1 MAKDNI
7 LDPQDAI
14 NQVEKNVT
22 ENVTKSMEGTLEG
35 KADAS
40 AVETIEK
47 SLEGKADASTVDALA
62 KSQKENADILKTIQI
77 NTNKTTEEE
86 PNTLKKWLNDA
97 NLAETF
103 GKDKGSTPMI
113 QKSMDIMKNESSYTP
128 SAGSNSAPYADD
140 RQSDIE
146 FDPHQMTLA
155 KYIMSRTGSGGAYRF
170 NHNSAT
176 TDNSGSKAKGAAFGQ
191 TVLGVSDQ
199 HVPYTT
205 VGHILTVPRE
215 ELNDTIAL
223 ESYFREDM
231 SGYLTDTI
239 NEQILT
245 GAGGAA
251 AIRGI
256 THWSAAKTAAAFET
270 TYGSLADSY
279 GTAANQIDVINA
291 TCAALKG
298 DNFMN
303 QKYCFVNPDLIAQ
316 IQGLKA
322 TDGHYQLSS
331 AVDPTGK
338 VRSFIGGV
346 ELVENAAVASGS
358 FYMFD
363 TSALKWITREGMK
376 AEIGYTGDDWQRN
389 NVSLKVYGRYA
400 LVSGKPNG
408 IVNGTFTNAI
418 SALNT

>member
-1 MAKDNI
+1 MEDQNLTPAEELKNTLDTAIETKATEAKVEAVKEST
-7 LDPQDAI
+7 DALEAKATEL
-14 NQVEKNVT
+14 NDKVEAKADTTQVELLQKQIDDMDAKF
-22 ENVTKSMEGTLEG
+22 KS
-35 KADAS
+35 
-40 AVETIEK
+40 
-47 SLEGKADASTVDALA
+47 
-62 KSQKENADILKTIQI
+62 I
-77 NTNKTTEEE
+77 NTIKKEPKMENKLKSWLDTSKEEVL
-86 PNTLKKWLNDA
+86 NNKNANVSLDLKNA
-97 NLAETF
+97 
-103 GKDKGSTPMI
+103 
-113 QKSMDIMKNESSYTP
+113 SSYTP
-128 SAGSNSAPYADD
+128 SAGANSAPYADD

-155 KYIMSRTGSGGAYRF
+155 KYIMSRSGNGGAYRF
-170 NHNSAT
+170 SHNDGV

-191 TVLGVSDQ
+191 TTLEVSDQ

-205 VGHILTVPRE
+205 VGHILTVPKE
-215 ELNDTIAL
+215 ELNDTVQL

-239 NEQILT
+239 NGQILT
-245 GAGGAA
+245 GAGGAS

-256 THWSAAKTAAAFET
+256 THWSAAKDQAAFEA

-279 GTAANQIDVINA
+279 GTGANQIDVINA
-291 TCAALKG
+291 TVAALKG
-298 DNFMN
+298 DNFMG

-346 ELVENAAVASGS
+346 ELIENAAVSSGA
-358 FYMFD
+358 FYLYD
-363 TSALKWITREGMK
+363 ESSLKWITREGMK
-376 AEIGYTGDDWQRN
+376 AEMGYTGDDWQRN
-389 NVSLKVYGRYA
+389 NVSLKVYGRFA

-408 IVNGTFTNAI
+408 IVNGTFANAI
-418 SALNT
+418 LALNA

>member
-1 MAKDNI
+1 MELDPKELAAETKNVAIETVKAEMEAKSADFDSKLETETKTINETMETKANKSDVELVQKSIDDVREEVKNFNIIKSKPEVKNELKSWLDNNAKDV
-7 LDPQDAI
+7 LED
-14 NQVEKNVT
+14 KNA
-22 ENVTKSMEGTLEG
+22 NVSMEL
-35 KADAS
+35 
-40 AVETIEK
+40 
-47 SLEGKADASTVDALA
+47 
-62 KSQKENADILKTIQI
+62 
-77 NTNKTTEEE
+77 
-86 PNTLKKWLNDA
+86 
-97 NLAETF
+97 
-103 GKDKGSTPMI
+103 
-113 QKSMDIMKNESSYTP
+113 KNESTYTP
-128 SAGSNSAPYADD
+128 STGANSAPYADD
-140 RQSDIE
+140 RQSMIE

-155 KYIMSRTGSGGAYRF
+155 KYITARSGSGGAYRF
-170 NHNSAT
+170 NHSAGV

-191 TVLGVSDQ
+191 TTLGVSDQ

-215 ELNDTIAL
+215 ELNDTVQL
-223 ESYFREDM
+223 EAYFREDM
-231 SGYLTDTI
+231 TGYLTDTI

-256 THWSAAKTAAAFET
+256 THWSAAKSAAAFET

-279 GTAANQIDVINA
+279 GTAANNIDVINA
-291 TCAALKG
+291 TVAALKG
-298 DNFMN
+298 DNFMG

-346 ELVENAAVASGS
+346 ELVENSAVTSGS

-376 AEIGYTGDDWQRN
+376 AEMGYTGDDWQRN

-418 SALNT
+418 AALNA